1 MTVEIAEFFTVKR
14 DGVSHLRTFVLEKHE
29 GEAAAVTM
37 RDVEAV
43 LNEAP
48 VQVQLLKL

>member
-14 DGVSHLRTFVLEKHE
+14 DGVSHSRTFVLEKH